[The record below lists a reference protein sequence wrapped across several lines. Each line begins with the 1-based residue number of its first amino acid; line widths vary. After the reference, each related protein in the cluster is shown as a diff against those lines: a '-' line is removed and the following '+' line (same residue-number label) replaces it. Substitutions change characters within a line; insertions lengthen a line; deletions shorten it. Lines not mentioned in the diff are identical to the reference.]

1 MMPTTTA
8 SMATAT
14 RPRVAT
20 RGRAAV
26 AAARPAATAA
36 RGVGVVGSA
45 ASSSSST
52 SSSRVAVRRAAA
64 PSLLSSRRASSR
76 GSALVPTAI
85 ASPPASSPATE
96 DAAGEPSSYDWHNQW
111 YPVAFVADLVDDAP
125 FTFTLLGEPLV
136 FWKDK
141 TTTTNSASGG
151 GTYRCTADKCPH
163 RLVPLS
169 EGRVNDA
176 GEIEVRSIHW
186 FPYDRV
192 GVVNADP

>member
-1 MMPTTTA
+1 
-8 SMATAT
+8 MATAT